1 MAETAAQPDIEII
14 AEIVS
19 AYVSNNA
26 VPVEGLPDLI
36 AGVAAAVGR
45 LTKHAA
51 AVGAKQLKPAVP
63 VRESLTRDYI
73 VCLEDGKKFK
83 SIKRHLSS
91 RHGMTPDEY
100 RAKWN
105 LPADYPMVAP
115 SYTAARSQLAKKIG
129 LGLKRGEKPKRR
141 APNRA

>member
-26 VPVEGLPDLI
+26 VPAEGLPDLI
-36 AGVAAAVGR
+36 ANVAAAVGR

-51 AVGAKQLKPAVP
+51 VGAKPLKPAVP

-100 RAKWN
+100 RVKWN

-115 SYTAARSQLAKKIG
+115 SYTADRSQLAKKIG
-129 LGLKRGEKPKRR
+129 LGLKRGEKPKRLG
-141 APNRA
+141 PNRA

>member
-1 MAETAAQPDIEII
+1 MVEIAAQPDVEII
-14 AEIVS
+14 ADIVS

-26 VPVEGLPDLI
+26 VPVESLPDLI
-36 AGVAAAVGR
+36 ASVAAAVGR
-45 LTKHAA
+45 LTKDTT
-51 AVGAKQLKPAVP
+51 AVEAKPPRPAVP
-63 VRESLTRDYI
+63 VRESLTLDYI

-83 SIKRHLSS
+83 SIKRHLAS

-115 SYTAARSQLAKKIG
+115 SYTAARSRLAKQMG
-129 LGLKRGEKPKRR
+129 LGRKRR
-141 APNRA
+141 

>member
-1 MAETAAQPDIEII
+1 MVEIAAQPDVEII
-14 AEIVS
+14 ADIVS

-26 VPVEGLPDLI
+26 VPVEALPDLI
-36 AGVAAAVGR
+36 ASVAAAVGR
-45 LTKHAA
+45 LTKDTT
-51 AVGAKQLKPAVP
+51 AVEAKPPRPAVP
-63 VRESLTRDYI
+63 VRGSLTLDYI

-83 SIKRHLSS
+83 SIKRHLAS

-115 SYTAARSQLAKKIG
+115 SYSAARSRLAKQMG
-129 LGLKRGEKPKRR
+129 LGRTPGEKPKGRGRKRR
-141 APNRA
+141 

>member
-1 MAETAAQPDIEII
+1 MVEIAAQPDVEII
-14 AEIVS
+14 ADIVS

-26 VPVEGLPDLI
+26 VPVEALPDLI
-36 AGVAAAVGR
+36 ASVAAAVGR
-45 LTKHAA
+45 LTKDTT
-51 AVGAKQLKPAVP
+51 AVEAKPPRPAVP
-63 VRESLTRDYI
+63 VRGSLTLDYI

-83 SIKRHLSS
+83 SIKRHLAS

-115 SYTAARSQLAKKIG
+115 SYSAARSRLAKKMG
-129 LGLKRGEKPKRR
+129 LGRTPGEKPKGRGRKRR
-141 APNRA
+141 

>member
-1 MAETAAQPDIEII
+1 MVETAAQPDVEII

-26 VPVEGLPDLI
+26 VPVEALPDLI
-36 AGVAAAVGR
+36 ASVAAAVGR
-45 LTKHAA
+45 LTRDIT
-51 AVGAKQLKPAVP
+51 AVEAKPPKPAVP
-63 VRESLTRDYI
+63 VRGSLTLDYI

-83 SIKRHLSS
+83 SIKRHLAS
-91 RHGMTPDEY
+91 RHGMSPNEY

-115 SYTAARSQLAKKIG
+115 SYTAARSRLAKQMG
-129 LGLKRGEKPKRR
+129 LGRKRR
-141 APNRA
+141 